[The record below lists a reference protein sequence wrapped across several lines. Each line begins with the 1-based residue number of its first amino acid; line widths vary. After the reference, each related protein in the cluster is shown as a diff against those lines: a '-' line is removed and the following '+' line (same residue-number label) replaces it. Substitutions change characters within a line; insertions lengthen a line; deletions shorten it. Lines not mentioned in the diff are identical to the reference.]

1 MGDWTEDDISR
12 ISEQDFPIRCDRCT
26 YLLTGL
32 GDTGRCPQ
40 CAWPFVRRK
49 RLWETYGPEAF
60 AEPPI
65 ADIEQPDASF
75 VFALLTAVGLTLL
88 LPAILLAWYE
98 LFGKFDLAFGLFVW
112 LVVVSAAVWLVL
124 ARRRAKRAPPASG
137 DEPPVPEDEA
147 PPS

>member
-1 MGDWTEDDISR
+1 MGDWTEHDISG
-12 ISEQDFPIRCDRCT
+12 IPEEAFPIRCDRCS

-32 GDTGRCPQ
+32 GDSGRCPQ

-65 ADIEQPDASF
+65 PGVDQPDASF

-98 LFGKFDLAFGLFVW
+98 LFGKFDLGFGLFVW
-112 LVVVSAAVWLVL
+112 LVVLSAAVWIVV
-124 ARRRAKRAPPASG
+124 ARRHAKS
-137 DEPPVPEDEA
+137 EPTEPEDEA
-147 PPS
+147 PDS